1 MSDLTKTDE
10 AWNVL
15 FERFNI
21 LDEINHQGHF
31 IISANDIK
39 KEREP
44 RLMSKFDHSIN
55 LPQIFRDN
63 KLAILPISRGDYI
76 ISNFDVYHK
85 FEQNNAPIQQ
95 FSLPDYLQSI
105 TEENISSET
114 IAINAAFASGI
125 LNDFFE
131 DEELYATACGRMRS
145 GEFSFNIKETNGQIR
160 TIDVENSQI
169 EIDSAYEGIN
179 YLSIIEA
186 KRDLAEDF
194 LIRQLYY
201 PFRTWLEK
209 GLTKKIKPVF
219 LIYSNGVFSLYEY
232 KFEDEM
238 VYNSLKLVK
247 SKRYSIENTDI
258 TLDDIIKLLGTT
270 SIIKEPEIAFPQADK
285 FERVINLCEILNM
298 QSYTREQ
305 ITQKYAFDAR
315 QTDYYT
321 NAAQYLGL
329 IKKIQTGGPYTV
341 TDEGRK
347 ILSLPYKKRQLAYCG
362 KILQHK
368 VFYDAFTSCLE
379 QNSIIDQDEIVSI
392 MKNSNLFNIGSEST
406 FKRRSSTIRGWI
418 NWIFSLF
425 QGNYELQLNL

>member
-1 MSDLTKTDE
+1 MSDLTKIDK

-21 LDEINHQGHF
+21 LEEINRQGHF
-31 IISANDIK
+31 IISAKDIK

-63 KLAILPISRGDYI
+63 KLAILPISRGNYI
-76 ISNFDVYHK
+76 ISNFNIYHK

-105 TEENISSET
+105 TEENILSET
-114 IAINAAFASGI
+114 MAINAAFASGI
-125 LNDFFE
+125 LSDFFE
-131 DEELYATACGRMRS
+131 DEELYATACGRMGS
-145 GEFSFNIKETNGQIR
+145 GKFSFDIKGTKEQIY
-160 TIDVENSQI
+160 TIEVEKSQI

-186 KRDLAEDF
+186 KRDLADDF

-201 PFRTWLEK
+201 PYRTWQEK
-209 GLTKKIKPVF
+209 GLTKKIKPIF
-219 LIYSNGVFSLYEY
+219 LTYSNGVFSLYEY
-232 KFEDEM
+232 TFEDEM

-270 SIIKEPEIAFPQADK
+270 SITKEPEIAFPQADK

-329 IKKIQTGGPYTV
+329 IKKIQAGGPYAV

-368 VFYDAFTSCLE
+368 VFYNTFTSCLE
-379 QNSIIDQDEIVSI
+379 QNSIIDQNEIVSI

-425 QGNYELQLNL
+425 QGNYELQLNP